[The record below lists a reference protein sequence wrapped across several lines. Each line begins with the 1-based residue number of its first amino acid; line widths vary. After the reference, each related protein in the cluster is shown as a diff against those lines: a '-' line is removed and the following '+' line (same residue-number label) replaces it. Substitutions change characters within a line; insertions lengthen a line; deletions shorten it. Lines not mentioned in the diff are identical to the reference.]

1 MKTRDAISLISKIR
15 EKVNRL
21 FVEEMSSS
29 GIDGIVTSHGDIIYA
44 LYNKPKMSMAEIADK
59 IGRDKST
66 ITALVDK
73 LVKLEYV
80 AKEKDT
86 KDTRVV
92 YVTLT
97 SKGEALKPVF
107 EAISAKVLGVFYL
120 HVSET
125 EKKELTRILN
135 KIYMNF

>member
-1 MKTRDAISLISKIR
+1 
-15 EKVNRL
+15 
-21 FVEEMSSS
+21 
-29 GIDGIVTSHGDIIYA
+29 
-44 LYNKPKMSMAEIADK
+44 MAEIADK